1 MRRREKEETLIRC
14 SESVRCKMKRKL
26 LMITPENQEIHRF
39 RKRQFNNFIQITMPY
54 LAAFV
59 DEEKYSITLVDEYN
73 QKVPYDENFDLVAI
87 TVNTSN
93 ASHCYQMSA
102 QFRSRGAKV
111 VFGGPH
117 VTLMPEEA
125 VKHCD
130 YLIVGEAEQTWPQFL
145 SEFYEGACRQKL
157 YQMQE
162 IPSLAGI
169 PIPRRDLIHKRFFT
183 KGAVIAS
190 RGCPYHCS
198 YCNLKQIYHDSFRT
212 RPIPE
217 VIEDIKQIK
226 SKYFVFWDDNF
237 FGNIKYAKTLM
248 KELKALKKRW
258 AAQVTLE
265 RCKDEELLKMAK
277 EAGCIYFFVGIE
289 SFSDESL
296 HSVNKRINQVEKYK
310 KLIGNIHKHGISVQ
324 AGIIFGFDT
333 DNRDVFKKTLDA
345 CNELGI
351 DGVTV
356 SILTPLPKTP
366 VYEQYKQ
373 EGRLLTD
380 DWSAYNGKTR
390 VAFQPKQMTPEE
402 LFDGYMWFR
411 KEFYSWKSIIK
422 RMRVSK
428 VNLLHNLLVNLGYKM
443 SIRGTIDENL

>member
-1 MRRREKEETLIRC
+1 
-14 SESVRCKMKRKL
+14 
-26 LMITPENQEIHRF
+26 MITPENIEINRF

-54 LAAFV
+54 LASFV
-59 DEEKYSITLVDEYN
+59 DEEKYFITQVDEYN
-73 QKVPYDENFDLVAI
+73 QKIPYDQHFDLVAI

-93 ASHCYQMSA
+93 AAHCYRMSA
-102 QFRSRGAKV
+102 EFRSRGAKV

-117 VTLMPEEA
+117 VTLLPDEA
-125 VKHCD
+125 LEYCD
-130 YLIVGEAEQTWPQFL
+130 YLIIGEAEYIWPQFL
-145 SEFYEGACRQKL
+145 TEFYLGESQQTVYKMDKVPDL
-157 YQMQE
+157 
-162 IPSLAGI
+162 LGI
-169 PIPRRDLIHKRFFT
+169 PIPRRDLIHNRFFT

-217 VIEDIKQIK
+217 VIDDIKQIK
-226 SKYFVFWDDNF
+226 SRYFVFWDDNF
-237 FGNIKYAKTLM
+237 FGDIKYAKALM
-248 KELKALKKRW
+248 KELKKLNKRW

-265 RCKDEELLKMAK
+265 RCKDTELLKLAK

-296 HSVNKRINQVEKYK
+296 QSVNKRINNVEKYQT
-310 KLIGNIHKHGISVQ
+310 LISSVHKHGISIQ

-333 DNRDVFKKTLDA
+333 DQRDVFRKTLEA

-356 SILTPLPKTP
+356 SILTPLPNTP
-366 VYEQYKQ
+366 VYEQYKK

-380 DWSAYNGKTR
+380 DWSVYNGKTR

-402 LFDGYMWFR
+402 LFEGYIWFR
-411 KEFYSWKSIIK
+411 KEFYSWKSFIK
-422 RMRVSK
+422 RMRVSR
-428 VNLLHNLLVNLGYKM
+428 VNLLQNLLINLGYRR
-443 SIRGTIDENL
+443 SIKGTFDR

>member
-1 MRRREKEETLIRC
+1 
-14 SESVRCKMKRKL
+14 MKKKL
-26 LMITPENQEIHRF
+26 LMITPENQEINRF

-54 LAAFV
+54 LASFV
-59 DEEKYSITLVDEYN
+59 DEEKFLITLVDEYN
-73 QKVPYDENFDLVAI
+73 QKIPYNQHFDLVAI

-93 ASHCYQMSA
+93 AAHCYRMSA
-102 QFRSRGAKV
+102 EFRSRGAKV

-117 VTLMPEEA
+117 VTLLPDEA
-125 VKHCD
+125 LEYCD
-130 YLIVGEAEQTWPQFL
+130 YLIVGEAEYTWPQFL
-145 SEFYEGACRQKL
+145 TEFYLGDSQQTVYEMEKVPDL
-157 YQMQE
+157 V
-162 IPSLAGI
+162 GI
-169 PIPRRDLIHKRFFT
+169 PAPRRDLIHNRFFT

-212 RPIPE
+212 RPIRE

-226 SKYFVFWDDNF
+226 SRYFVFWDDNF
-237 FGNIKYAKTLM
+237 FGDIYYAKALM
-248 KELKALKKRW
+248 KELKALNKRW

-265 RCKDEELLKMAK
+265 RCKDTELLKLAK

-296 HSVNKRINQVEKYK
+296 QSVNKRINNVEKYQT
-310 KLIGNIHKHGISVQ
+310 LISNVHKHGISIQ

-333 DNRDVFKKTLDA
+333 DKRDVFRRTLVA
-345 CNELGI
+345 CNQLGI

-366 VYEQYKQ
+366 VYEQYKK

-380 DWSAYNGKTR
+380 EWSVYNGKTR

-402 LFDGYMWFR
+402 LFEGYMWFR
-411 KEFYSWKSIIK
+411 KEFYSWKSFIK
-422 RMRVSK
+422 RMLVSRA
-428 VNLLHNLLVNLGYKM
+428 NLLQNLLMNIGYRRSIKGTFVNRNY
-443 SIRGTIDENL
+443 

>member
-1 MRRREKEETLIRC
+1 
-14 SESVRCKMKRKL
+14 MKKKL
-26 LMITPENQEIHRF
+26 LMITPENQEINRF
-39 RKRQFNNFIQITMPY
+39 RKRQFNNFVQITMPY

-59 DEEKYSITLVDEYN
+59 DQEKYLVTLVDEYN
-73 QKVPYDENFDLVAI
+73 QKIPFDRHFDLVAI

-93 ASHCYQMSA
+93 AAHCYRMSEK
-102 QFRSRGAKV
+102 FREMGAKV

-117 VTLMPEEA
+117 VTLLPDEA
-125 VKHCD
+125 MEHCD

-145 SEFYEGACRQKL
+145 SEFYNGECEKKL
-157 YQMQE
+157 YQMGE
-162 IPSLAGI
+162 IPFLAGI

-183 KGAVIAS
+183 KGAVISS
-190 RGCPYHCS
+190 RGCPYHCA

-212 RPIPE
+212 RPIAE
-217 VIEDIKQIK
+217 VIEDIRQMK

-237 FGNIKYAKTLM
+237 FGDIRYAKALM
-248 KELKALKKRW
+248 KELKGLNKRW

-265 RCKDEELLKMAK
+265 RCRDQELLQLAK
-277 EAGCIYFFVGIE
+277 ESGCIYFFVGIE
-289 SFSDESL
+289 SFSEESL
-296 HSVNKRINQVEKYK
+296 QSVNKRINNVAKYEQ
-310 KLIGNIHKHGISVQ
+310 LIGDIHRHGISVQ

-345 CNELGI
+345 CNHLGI

-366 VYEQYKQ
+366 VYEQYKR

-390 VAFQPKQMTPEE
+390 VAYQPKQMTAEE
-402 LFDGYMWFR
+402 LFEGYMWFR
-411 KEFYSWKSIIK
+411 KEFYSWKSIGK
-422 RMRVSK
+422 RMKVSR
-428 VNLLHNLLVNLGYKM
+428 VNLLHNLLVNLGYKI
-443 SIRGTIDENL
+443 SIKGTYK

>member
-1 MRRREKEETLIRC
+1 
-14 SESVRCKMKRKL
+14 MKKKL
-26 LMITPENQEIHRF
+26 LMITPENQEINRF
-39 RKRQFNNFIQITMPY
+39 RKRQFNNFVQITMPY

-59 DEEKYSITLVDEYN
+59 DQEKYLVTLVDEYN
-73 QKVPYDENFDLVAI
+73 QKTPFDRHFDLVAI

-93 ASHCYQMSA
+93 AAHCYRMSEK
-102 QFRSRGAKV
+102 FREMGAKV

-117 VTLMPEEA
+117 VTLLPDEA
-125 VKHCD
+125 MEHCD

-145 SEFYEGACRQKL
+145 SEFYNGECEKKL
-157 YQMQE
+157 YQMGE
-162 IPSLAGI
+162 IPFLAGI

-183 KGAVIAS
+183 KGAVISS
-190 RGCPYHCS
+190 RGCPYHCA

-212 RPIPE
+212 RPIAE
-217 VIEDIKQIK
+217 VIEDIRQMK

-237 FGNIKYAKTLM
+237 FGDIRYAKALM
-248 KELKALKKRW
+248 KELKGLNKRW

-265 RCKDEELLKMAK
+265 RCRDQELLQLAK
-277 EAGCIYFFVGIE
+277 ESGCIYFFVGIE
-289 SFSDESL
+289 SFSEESL
-296 HSVNKRINQVEKYK
+296 QSVNKRINNVAKYEQ
-310 KLIGNIHKHGISVQ
+310 LIGDIHRHGISVQ

-345 CNELGI
+345 CNHLGI

-366 VYEQYKQ
+366 VYEQYKR

-390 VAFQPKQMTPEE
+390 VAYQPKQMTAEE
-402 LFDGYMWFR
+402 LFEGYMWFR
-411 KEFYSWKSIIK
+411 KEFYSWKSICK
-422 RMRVSK
+422 RMKVSR
-428 VNLLHNLLVNLGYKM
+428 VNLLHNLLVNLGYKI
-443 SIRGTIDENL
+443 SIKGTYK

>member
-1 MRRREKEETLIRC
+1 VK
-14 SESVRCKMKRKL
+14 KKL
-26 LMITPENQEIHRF
+26 LMITPENQEINRF
-39 RKRQFNNFIQITMPY
+39 RKRQFNNFVQITMPY

-59 DEEKYSITLVDEYN
+59 DQEKYLVTLVDEYN
-73 QKVPYDENFDLVAI
+73 QKTPFDRHFDLVAI

-93 ASHCYQMSA
+93 AAHCYRMSEK
-102 QFRSRGAKV
+102 FREMGAKV

-117 VTLMPEEA
+117 VTLLPDEA
-125 VKHCD
+125 MEHCD

-145 SEFYEGACRQKL
+145 SEFYNGECEKKL
-157 YQMQE
+157 YQMGE
-162 IPSLAGI
+162 IPFLAGI

-183 KGAVIAS
+183 KGAVISS
-190 RGCPYHCS
+190 RGCPYHCA

-212 RPIPE
+212 RPIAE
-217 VIEDIKQIK
+217 VIEDIRQMK

-237 FGNIKYAKTLM
+237 FGDIRYAKALM
-248 KELKALKKRW
+248 KELKGLNKRW

-265 RCKDEELLKMAK
+265 RCRDQELLQLAK
-277 EAGCIYFFVGIE
+277 ESGCIYFFVGIE
-289 SFSDESL
+289 SFSEESL
-296 HSVNKRINQVEKYK
+296 QSVNKRINNVAKYEQ
-310 KLIGNIHKHGISVQ
+310 LIGDIHRHGISVQ

-345 CNELGI
+345 CNHLGI

-366 VYEQYKQ
+366 VYEQYKR

-390 VAFQPKQMTPEE
+390 VAYQPKQMTAEE
-402 LFDGYMWFR
+402 LFEGYMWFR
-411 KEFYSWKSIIK
+411 KEFYSWKSICK
-422 RMRVSK
+422 RMKVSR
-428 VNLLHNLLVNLGYKM
+428 VNLLHNLLVNLGYKI
-443 SIRGTIDENL
+443 SIKGTYK

>member
-1 MRRREKEETLIRC
+1 
-14 SESVRCKMKRKL
+14 
-26 LMITPENQEIHRF
+26 MITPENQEINRF
-39 RKRQFNNFIQITMPY
+39 RKRQFNNFVQITMPY

-59 DEEKYSITLVDEYN
+59 DQEKYLVTLVDEYN
-73 QKVPYDENFDLVAI
+73 QKIPFDRHFDLVAI

-93 ASHCYQMSA
+93 AAHCYRMSEK
-102 QFRSRGAKV
+102 FREMGAKV

-117 VTLMPEEA
+117 VTLLPDEA
-125 VKHCD
+125 MEHCD

-145 SEFYEGACRQKL
+145 SQFYNGECEKKL
-157 YQMQE
+157 YQMGE
-162 IPSLAGI
+162 IPFLAGI

-183 KGAVIAS
+183 KGAVISS
-190 RGCPYHCS
+190 RGCPYHCA

-212 RPIPE
+212 RPIAE
-217 VIEDIKQIK
+217 VIEEIRQMK

-237 FGNIKYAKTLM
+237 FGDIRYAKALM
-248 KELKALKKRW
+248 KELKGLNKRW

-265 RCKDEELLKMAK
+265 RCRDQELLQLAK
-277 EAGCIYFFVGIE
+277 ESGCIYFFVGIE
-289 SFSDESL
+289 SFSEESL
-296 HSVNKRINQVEKYK
+296 QSVNKRINNVAKYEQ
-310 KLIGNIHKHGISVQ
+310 LIGDIHRHGISVQ

-345 CNELGI
+345 CNHLGI

-366 VYEQYKQ
+366 VYEQYKR

-390 VAFQPKQMTPEE
+390 VAYQPKQMTAEE
-402 LFDGYMWFR
+402 LFEGYMWFR
-411 KEFYSWKSIIK
+411 KEFYSWKSIGK
-422 RMRVSK
+422 RMKVSR
-428 VNLLHNLLVNLGYKM
+428 VNLLHNLLVNLGYKI
-443 SIRGTIDENL
+443 SIKGTYK

>member
-1 MRRREKEETLIRC
+1 
-14 SESVRCKMKRKL
+14 MKKKL
-26 LMITPENQEIHRF
+26 LMITPENQEINRF
-39 RKRQFNNFIQITMPY
+39 RKRQFNNFVQITMPY

-59 DEEKYSITLVDEYN
+59 DQEKYLVTLVDEYN
-73 QKVPYDENFDLVAI
+73 QKTPFDRHFDLVAI

-93 ASHCYQMSA
+93 AAHCYRMSEK
-102 QFRSRGAKV
+102 FREMGAKV

-117 VTLMPEEA
+117 VTLLPDEA
-125 VKHCD
+125 MEHCD

-145 SEFYEGACRQKL
+145 SEFYNGECEKKL
-157 YQMQE
+157 YQMGE
-162 IPSLAGI
+162 IPFLAGI

-183 KGAVIAS
+183 KGAVISS
-190 RGCPYHCS
+190 RGCPYHCA

-212 RPIPE
+212 RPIAE
-217 VIEDIKQIK
+217 VIEDIRQMK

-237 FGNIKYAKTLM
+237 FGDIRYAKALM
-248 KELKALKKRW
+248 KELKGLNKRW

-265 RCKDEELLKMAK
+265 RCRDQELLQLAK
-277 EAGCIYFFVGIE
+277 ESGCIYFFVGIE
-289 SFSDESL
+289 SFSEESL
-296 HSVNKRINQVEKYK
+296 QSVNKRINNVAKYEQ
-310 KLIGNIHKHGISVQ
+310 LIGDIHRHGISVQ

-345 CNELGI
+345 CNHLGI

-366 VYEQYKQ
+366 VYEQYKR

-390 VAFQPKQMTPEE
+390 VAYQPKQMTAEE
-402 LFDGYMWFR
+402 LFEGYMWFR
-411 KEFYSWKSIIK
+411 KEFYSWKSIGK
-422 RMRVSK
+422 RMKVSR
-428 VNLLHNLLVNLGYKM
+428 VNLLHNLLVNLGYKI
-443 SIRGTIDENL
+443 SIKGTYK